1 MANYKLGNKIHEYDL
16 EVGASYR
23 SLPFYDANIQVA
35 ADGDST
41 NISFLSVN
49 MGGDYYYHLNDS
61 VSFGG
66 NLRLYLNTL
75 ALEHPR
81 DAQMDLSTSTQFD
94 IGLRYSISRDINSHI
109 RYGYL
114 SDSLIFDGD

>member
-1 MANYKLGNKIHEYDL
+1 
-16 EVGASYR
+16 
-23 SLPFYDANIQVA
+23 
-35 ADGDST
+35 
-41 NISFLSVN
+41 